1 MRRNG
6 KAAAM
11 LAALS
16 LTSAAMSLCPALAA
30 EPRSHHTYTVVINK
44 MRFGPLPSGLR
55 VGDTIIW
62 ENRDLF
68 RHTATARDG
77 SFDIDLMP
85 TKKGKLVLKQ
95 AGTFR
100 FSCTYHPGMKG
111 ELVVR

>member
-6 KAAAM
+6 KVMVMFAT
-11 LAALS
+11 LS
-16 LTSAAMSLCPALAA
+16 LTSATMSFGPALAA
-30 EPRSHHTYTVVINK
+30 QLRPHRTYTVVIDK

-62 ENRDLF
+62 ENHDLF

-95 AGTFR
+95 AGTVR

-111 ELVVR
+111 DSVVR